1 MKSGRQLLVL
11 AYFLCLAGPA
21 PAATRYVNLINPSP
35 TPPYTNWPAA
45 ATNIQDAIDVSSPGD
60 LILVTNG
67 LYNTGSRT
75 ANDSTPCRIVIN
87 KPVTVRSLNG
97 SEATVI
103 EGHSLSGSFPW
114 SLDSVRCAYMTNG
127 ATLIGFTLTNGS
139 VHATSYLNLSGP
151 AGGVYCESASAVL
164 SNCVII
170 NCAAYIGG
178 GAQGGTFFH
187 CLITNCVAHIGGGGV
202 YSGTLVNCEVIWNT
216 SDYYAGGL
224 YYCQA
229 TNCNITYNLGLFG
242 GGAYGGSISQCTVCG
257 NYAPTSPVLGGG
269 YGGGLNNVNANNSII
284 YYNVADAG
292 GDDIANGGTF
302 TNCCSS
308 SLLASSGNITNEP
321 LFIDDFDFPGN
332 FHLQSNS
339 PCIDAGK
346 NALATDPT
354 DLDGRPRIVGPKV
367 DIGSYEFQGTATNDF
382 LTWLW
387 DYYLPTDI
395 SSDFADPDG
404 DGMNNWQEWKAGTSP
419 VDPSS
424 FLHIVSLQIFP
435 SSAEIGWASVTTRKY
450 SVQRSNNLGAS
461 PPFTNIA
468 TNIVGQSV
476 TTFFTDTNANG
487 HGPFFYRVLVE

>member
-1 MKSGRQLLVL
+1 MKSGRLLPAL
-11 AYFLCLAGPA
+11 ACFLCLAA
-21 PAATRYVNLINPSP
+21 PALATTRYVNLNNPSP

-45 ATNIQDAIDVSSPGD
+45 ATNIQDAIDASSPGD

-75 ANDSTPCRIVIN
+75 AIDSTPCRIVVN

-97 SEATVI
+97 PGATVI
-103 EGHSLSGSFPW
+103 EGYSLPGSFPW
-114 SLDSVRCAYMTNG
+114 SLSSVRCAYLTN
-127 ATLIGFTLTNGS
+127 AAMLTGFTLTNGS
-139 VHATSYLNLSGP
+139 VRATSYVNLSDP

-170 NCAAYIGG
+170 NCAAYAGG

-202 YSGTLVNCEVIWNT
+202 YSGILDRCEVIWNT
-216 SDYYAGGL
+216 SDYFAGGL

-229 TNCNITYNLGLFG
+229 TNCNINYNLGLFG
-242 GGAYGGSISQCTVCG
+242 GGAYGGSISQCTVYG
-257 NYAPTSPVLGGG
+257 NYAPISPVLAGG
-269 YGGGLNNVNANNSII
+269 YGGGVHTVDAKNSII

-292 GDDIANGGTF
+292 GDDTINGTF

-308 SLLASSGNITNEP
+308 SMLAGSGNITNEP
-321 LFIDDFDFPGN
+321 LFIDDYDVPSN

-346 NALATDPT
+346 NALASGPK

-367 DIGSYEFQGTATNDF
+367 DIGSYEFQGADTNDF

-387 DYYLPTDI
+387 IYYLPTDI

-404 DGMNNWQEWKAGTSP
+404 DGMNNWQEWKAGTIP

-424 FLHIVSLQIFP
+424 FLHIVSLEVIP
-435 SSAEIGWASVTTRKY
+435 SSASIGWASVTTRKY
-450 SVQRSNNLGAS
+450 SIERSTNLGAS
-461 PPFTNIA
+461 PPFTTIA
-468 TNIVGQSV
+468 TNIVGQSN
-476 TTFFTDTNANG
+476 TTFFTDTNATG
-487 HGPFFYRVLVE
+487 PGPFFYRVLVE